1 MTQKE
6 TAASGQDTSM
16 AKTAAHEEPE
26 LLLERDLPSDG
37 PDEIGEAM
45 IRNLPQKTKLAE
57 PPGQPNAS
65 SKPA

>member
-6 TAASGQDTSM
+6 TAAPGQDTSR

-45 IRNLPQKTKLAE
+45 IRNLPKKAELAE
-57 PPGQPNAS
+57 PPSQPDAS
-65 SKPA
+65 SKPT

>member
-6 TAASGQDTSM
+6 TAASGKDTSM

-45 IRNLPQKTKLAE
+45 IRNLPQRTKLAE
-57 PPGQPNAS
+57 PPSQSDPS
-65 SKPA
+65 STPA

>member
-1 MTQKE
+1 MTQKQ
-6 TAASGQDTSM
+6 TAASGPDTPM

-26 LLLERDLPSDG
+26 LLLERNLPSDG

-57 PPGQPNAS
+57 PPSQPDAS